1 MGVLLFL
8 GFMAGIIFL
17 LKFST
22 PKKKPNVLKSHEVDD
37 IETILKTEVP
47 FYTQLQ
53 SGAHRQ
59 IFVERVHQFL
69 ERVKFS
75 SVGKANHNFS
85 DEVLV
90 AASAMIPLYAF
101 PEWTYNNI
109 REVIFKDTHFDEDF
123 NTSDE
128 HHILGMVGEGFMNGC
143 MVLSLPALREGFDK
157 KDGHNTAIHEFVHL
171 IDKAD
176 GSIDGVP
183 EYLIPKNMV
192 EPWLRM
198 VRNLIRE
205 IKQGDSR
212 INPYAAT
219 DESELFAVI
228 SEYFFEKPELLRR
241 DHPAM
246 YQMLNEIFDHYQ
258 GNQLADPNAGF
269 GVEG

>member
-1 MGVLLFL
+1 MGVLLL
-8 GFMAGIIFL
+8 IGFIVGIIFL
-17 LKFST
+17 LKFSA
-22 PKKKPNVLKSHEVDD
+22 PKKKPNVLQEEEVRD
-37 IETILKTEVP
+37 IESILQREVP

-53 SGAHRQ
+53 AGSHRQ
-59 IFVERVHQFL
+59 IFVDRVRQFL

-75 SVGKANHNFS
+75 SVGKARHNFS

-109 REVIFKDTHFDEDF
+109 REVIFKENHFDEDF
-123 NTSDE
+123 TPDADHS
-128 HHILGMVGEGFMNGC
+128 ILGMVGDGFMNGC
-143 MVLSLPALREGFDK
+143 MVLSLPALREGFERR
-157 KDGHNTAIHEFVHL
+157 DGSNTAIHEFVHL

-183 EYLIPKNMV
+183 EYLIPKHMV

-205 IKQGDSR
+205 IKKGDTR

-219 DESELFAVI
+219 DETELFAVV
-228 SEYFFEKPELLRR
+228 SEYFFEKPDLLRK

-246 YQMLNEIFDHYQ
+246 YQMLNEIFDHYE
-258 GNQLADPNAGF
+258 GNRLSEPNA
-269 GVEG
+269 